1 MEEALDLGFQVVLVA
16 APVSNEICGIQSIN
30 LISCSVFSTTFSNG
44 SFRTA
49 RRTAQPQGN
58 APPRSMFLQLLPL
71 FLLFG
76 FSLLSALPSL
86 FAPTPVPDPRF
97 SYSETTRYNAQM
109 ETGKLGIHY
118 YVNPSELATHPVI
131 GAEFAREGLKIGKM
145 GEERKTDTAKTQ
157 EDSKKEV
164 KIRGKGKKRG
174 PALAKFEDTVEQIY
188 TQDLYSQC
196 QRGMDRKE
204 RAKEAEVGLFGIGT
218 DWDKVK
224 KIEAEV
230 IESCDELRRLGLLR
244 R

>member
-1 MEEALDLGFQVVLVA
+1 MASDLVLRRVLVEGQ
-16 APVSNEICGIQSIN
+16 VSIDIEVTENLN
-30 LISCSVFSTTFSNG
+30 LIILAVFSTTFSNG

-49 RRTAQPQGN
+49 RRAAQPEAN
-58 APPRSMFLQLLPL
+58 AAPRSMFIQLLPL

-86 FAPTPVPDPRF
+86 FAPTPIPDPRF
-97 SYSETTRYNAQM
+97 SYAHTARYNAQM

-118 YVNPSELATHPVI
+118 YVNPSELTAHPAI
-131 GAEFAREGLKIGKM
+131 GAEFAREGIKIGNA
-145 GEERKTDTAKTQ
+145 GEERKSDTTETQ
-157 EDSKKEV
+157 DESKKEV

-188 TQDLYSQC
+188 TQDLYSRC
-196 QRGMDRKE
+196 QRGVDRKE
-204 RAKEAEVGLFGIGT
+204 RAKEVEVGLFGIGT

-224 KIEAEV
+224 KIESEV
-230 IESCDELRRLGLLR
+230 IESCEELRRLGILR